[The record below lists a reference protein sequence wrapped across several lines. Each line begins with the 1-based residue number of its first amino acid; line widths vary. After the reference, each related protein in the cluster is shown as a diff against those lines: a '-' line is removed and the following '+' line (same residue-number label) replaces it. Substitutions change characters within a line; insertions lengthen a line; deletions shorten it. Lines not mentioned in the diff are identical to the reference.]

1 LKDVVDNEEV
11 SENGDGDEG
20 LVEEEVGKGIE
31 NVNNI
36 TYKCL
41 YSYNG
46 IYFKLQRTYTSSKSN
61 I

>member
-1 LKDVVDNEEV
+1 LEDVVDNEEV
-11 SENGDGDEG
+11 SENGEGEEG
-20 LVEEEVGKGIE
+20 LVEEEAGKGIE

-46 IYFKLQRTYTSSKSN
+46 IYFNLQRT
-61 I
+61 